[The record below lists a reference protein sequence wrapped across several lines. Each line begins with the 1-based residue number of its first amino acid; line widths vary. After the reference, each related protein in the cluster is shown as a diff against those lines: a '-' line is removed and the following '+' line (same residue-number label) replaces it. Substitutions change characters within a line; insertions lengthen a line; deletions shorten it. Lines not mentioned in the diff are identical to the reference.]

1 MSKIDRAVV
10 KDFLLTWQEEYCRNL
25 TTADGSQKE
34 FIIDKWEKDTSVE
47 NAIKGGGVTRLIE
60 NGQVFEQG
68 GVNFSHVYG
77 DSMPKAATAARPEL
91 EGASFEAMGV
101 SIVIHPKNPM
111 APTSHA
117 NLRLFIAIDK
127 DTGKETWWF
136 GGGFDLTPYFAFEED
151 CVFWHQS
158 AKDACSEFGENTYY
172 KFKKWCDDYFYLAH
186 RNEHRG
192 IGGLFFD
199 DLNESNFGDFDKCF
213 DFIKKVGDA
222 YTSSYI
228 AIVNRRKNLEYNES
242 HKDFQLFRRGRYVEF
257 NLLYDR
263 GTIFG
268 IQSKGRTESILM
280 SLPPVVKW
288 HYEANKEPSDYQ
300 KELIKYITP
309 RNWVEA

>member
-1 MSKIDRAVV
+1 MSEIDRAAV

-25 TTADGSQKE
+25 TITDGSQKE
-34 FIIDKWEKDTSVE
+34 FIVDKWQKDTSKE
-47 NAIKGGGVTRLIE
+47 NAIQGGGITRLLE
-60 NGQVFEQG
+60 DGKVFEQA

-77 DSMPKAATAARPEL
+77 ESMPKAATAARPEL

-117 NLRLFIAIDK
+117 NLRLFIATDK
-127 DTGKETWWF
+127 ETGKETWWF

-158 AKDACSEFGENTYY
+158 AKKACLEFGKDTYP

-186 RNEHRG
+186 RDEHRG

-199 DLNESNFGDFDKCF
+199 DLNESNFGDFAKCL

-228 AIVNRRKNLEYNES
+228 EIINKRKKLEYNGT

>member
-1 MSKIDRAVV
+1 MSKIDREKV
-10 KDFLLTWQEEYCRNL
+10 KDFLLTWQKDYCDNL
-25 TTADGSQKE
+25 AKINGSEKE
-34 FIIDKWEKDTSVE
+34 FLTDIWKKETL
-47 NAIKGGGVTRLIE
+47 KGGGITRLLE
-60 NGQVFEQG
+60 NGDVFEQA

-101 SIVIHPKNPM
+101 SIVVHPKNPM
-111 APTSHA
+111 TPTSHA
-117 NLRLFIAIDK
+117 NLRLFIATNNK
-127 DTGKETWWF
+127 TGKETWWF
-136 GGGFDLTPYFAFEED
+136 GGGFDLTPYIPFEED
-151 CVFWHQS
+151 AVLWHQA
-158 AKDACSEFGENTYY
+158 AKNACSNFGYEVYP

-199 DLNESNFGDFDKCF
+199 DLNEISFGDFDKCF
-213 DFIKKVGDA
+213 NFIKKVGDA

-228 AIVNRRKNLEYNES
+228 AIINKRKDILYNET
-242 HKDFQLFRRGRYVEF
+242 HRDFQLFRRGRYVEF

-280 SLPPVVKW
+280 SLPPLVKW
-288 HYEANKEPSDYQ
+288 HYEANKEQNEYQ
-300 KELIKYITP
+300 KELIKFITP
-309 RNWVEA
+309 RNWLEAA